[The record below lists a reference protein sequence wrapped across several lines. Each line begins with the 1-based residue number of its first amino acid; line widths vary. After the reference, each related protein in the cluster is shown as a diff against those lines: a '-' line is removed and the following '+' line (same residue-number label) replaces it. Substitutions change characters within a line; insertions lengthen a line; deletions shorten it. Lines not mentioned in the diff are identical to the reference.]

1 MRKIALLTI
10 VLAFIAMGV
19 NAQGVSTY
27 VMSTDSAPWVSIAS
41 TGTQLTSVVGDF
53 GTQTLAM
60 PFDFDFGETH
70 IAQGS
75 NIRVRSDGHVVMS
88 NATGL
93 NQGYNYC
100 NGNTPAIIPLL
111 MEDGQMPQGSSAC
124 YWQTEPTADGQV
136 LVIEFQHVQH
146 YNGNQDDFNYQI
158 RLYENGKVSV
168 HYGHLENHYSFSNF
182 NCLMVATS
190 INGYGDAIA
199 LMGSWDNPVAFH
211 PSSIPHGANA
221 ASSFYMTGLPD
232 SGMVVTYERPEPPCP
247 RPRNLRVTDL
257 TSTSAAFM
265 WTGNGVSGCTYRI
278 EYDTTWIYPLYLGQ
292 SVEFTTNDTVFYLD
306 ELLPN
311 HHYYIYVMSHCGDD
325 SSSWQSLDFWTPCD
339 PISHAALP
347 FTEDFQSYS
356 NSNSAGIFNPG
367 CWRFVGSSAYV
378 AYQNTATA
386 ANRRLRILNGMVM
399 LPPFDS
405 VADLEISF
413 SYYLDN
419 FYNDNGVEIALGVL
433 DEAGDT
439 SSFVP
444 LYVLSGTGSWASRT
458 LRLGGYADMGN
469 TIAFRVKGLCYVD
482 EVDVHLAQGCPG
494 VQSVTVA
501 SIDSTSAVVTWV
513 DPNAVGGYRVVYAP
527 LGMVSMTD
535 SVDVTATSATLT
547 GLLPNTAHVAT
558 VYSLCGSQR
567 SQGQNVI
574 LHTICSPKAVPF
586 FEGFE
591 GTTMPTCWTV
601 ASLRLWNSSST
612 PVQPA
617 LSDTLVASGQHSLQ
631 LASYRPSNSKDVAWV
646 VLPEMVPPV
655 NRLQIEFDYCVP
667 LWWQNVELAVGI
679 TATEG
684 DTTDFI
690 RMCTFR
696 PSDSLWHHYSFDF
709 ALANGSGRIALL
721 QINHTSRGYWASR
734 PADFGFLDNVS
745 VIALSP
751 CGRPAAVNVDSIGST
766 TALVS
771 WVETDSVGSY
781 QVSCNGNTY
790 TVTGD
795 TSFLLTGLTPQTTYT
810 VEVRRLCFGTLTDAR
825 SATFSTDCAG
835 VTAVPWSENFNS
847 WPQDSFNSCWKRHQ
861 GSDSYSSVSVF
872 DIMDIHCIRMS
883 AELWMGENNRSLLVL
898 PSVDLSYAAL
908 SISMNVMGFN
918 SSSSNS
924 LLELGVLADA
934 TDSSTF
940 TVFDTIPFTD
950 CGLSSWDYYEHAL
963 DGIGNGRLALR
974 FTSLSSWHQVYIDNV
989 SLFYVTSCGYPDQ
1002 LVVDS
1007 TSLTSLNVSVSDPD
1021 SVGHY
1026 RLWWGVDSLTDSVDF
1041 TGYSHTLS
1049 GLSHSTLYQISAA
1062 TICPTDNSLSTVTNI
1077 TAATD
1082 CGIITHDALP
1092 YEETYDN
1099 GIGLCSSFLDYCFP
1113 GNGGDRTSS
1122 SHYRG
1127 NNGKSLHPNVST
1139 HNAPFFY
1146 VLPEVDSLGSLALE
1160 FWLYTIYGTNHD
1172 MVTVGV
1178 MSDPAD
1184 TTTFVPVQTVYPLVA
1199 EQWELHHVSLG
1210 TYSGIGRHVA
1220 LRFGSYDD
1228 WQWGQYMDDLSLVLD
1243 FSCQAPDSLTVASVT
1258 DHSATLVVH
1267 DPRGVGHYRLY
1278 APADTVDFYSDTIV
1292 VDGLAV
1298 ATDYTLQVAAVC
1310 TDGAVTFPVQ
1320 TSFTTDCG
1328 LFALP
1333 YFEDFDNQQANV
1345 MPRCWWVKD
1354 SATYQPSVRPLSY
1367 GAGQGLYGG
1376 LRSADSLVSF
1386 ATPQLHF
1393 ADTDVYI
1400 SFRARVSQL
1409 YTDSNYHA
1417 NYMPLRIQLAYYGDG
1432 VDGSVILFD
1441 DTLSSDETYIGYVW
1455 QTVFFNTLDIPRG
1468 DGIILFTIFRDSLAT
1483 SVTYAIDS
1491 LSIYAIPHD
1500 PPCLP
1505 VDSLRVGNITLTS
1518 ATVEWTPR
1526 GPEDVWMVNLTG
1538 SGLDTVI
1545 LVEDTPW
1552 LLLSGLEQATSYEV
1566 KVWPGCSEIT
1576 ETGSLWSET
1585 ERFSTLECPAVQSV
1599 EVTVTSAHAAEVEW
1613 VAPTTG
1619 PWRVEYGP
1627 SGFDQGF
1634 GTSDTVPAQEAGRV
1648 VYRVTGLIDQ
1658 TSYDLYV
1665 MTLCEDGKTSVWSPV
1680 VQFTTDVDGIDDN
1693 IDIQSSEFRI
1703 SPNPAHGSVTLQGLE
1718 PGTVVII
1725 RDASGRTVKRFDI
1738 HNPILKTT
1746 LDLPSGVY
1754 FVTATTP
1761 AATLTRKLI
1770 VK

>member
-10 VLAFIAMGV
+10 ALTLIAMGAK
-19 NAQGVSTY
+19 AQGVSTY
-27 VMSTDSAPWVSIAS
+27 VMSTDSAPWASIAS

-124 YWQTEPTADGQV
+124 YWQTETTADGQV

-158 RLYENGKVSV
+158 RLYENGNVAV
-168 HYGHLENHYSFSNF
+168 HYGHLENHYSFNNF
-182 NCLMVATS
+182 NCLMVATPL
-190 INGYGDAIA
+190 NGYGDAIA

-221 ASSFYMTGLPD
+221 VGSFYMTGLPD

-247 RPRNLRVTDL
+247 RPRNLRIADL
-257 TSTSAAFM
+257 TSTAVTLM
-265 WTGNGVSGCTYRI
+265 WTGNDVSGGTYRI
-278 EYDTTWIYPLYLGQ
+278 EYDTTWISPLYLGQ
-292 SVEFTTNDTVFYLD
+292 SVEATTNDTVLFLD
-306 ELLPN
+306 TLLPN
-311 HHYYIYVMSHCGDD
+311 HHYYVYVMSHCGND
-325 SSSWQSLDFWTPCD
+325 SSSWQSLDFWTPCA

-347 FTEDFQSYS
+347 LTEDFQSYS
-356 NSNSAGIFNPG
+356 NSNSAAIFNPG

-482 EVDVHLAQGCPG
+482 DVDVHLALGCPE

-501 SIDSTSAVVTWV
+501 SIDSTSAVVTWF
-513 DPNAVGGYRVVYAP
+513 DPNAVGSYRVVYAP
-527 LGMVSMTD
+527 IGTTSMTD

-547 GLLPNTAHVAT
+547 GLLPNTDHVAT
-558 VYSLCGSQR
+558 VYSLCGNQR

-574 LHTICSPKAVPF
+574 LHTICSPMTVPF

-591 GTTMPTCWTV
+591 GTAMPTCWTV
-601 ASLRLWNSSST
+601 ETLRLWNSSSS

-617 LSDTLVASGQHSLQ
+617 LSDTLVASGQRSLQ
-631 LASYRPSNSKDVAWV
+631 MASYRPSNSKDVAWV

-684 DTTDFI
+684 DTSGFT

-696 PSDSLWHHYSFDF
+696 PVDSLWHHYSFDF
-709 ALANGSGRIALL
+709 ALANGSGRIALM

-745 VIALSP
+745 VSALSP
-751 CGRPAAVNVDSIGST
+751 CGRPAAVNVGPIGPT

-781 QVSCNGNTY
+781 QVSCNGNSY
-790 TVTGD
+790 TVTGS
-795 TSFLLTGLTPQTTYT
+795 TSFLLTSLTPQTTYT
-810 VEVRRLCFGTLTDAR
+810 VEVRRLCSGTLTDAR
-825 SATFSTDCAG
+825 SATFSTECAG
-835 VTAVPWSENFNS
+835 VTVVPWSENFNS
-847 WPQDSFNSCWKRHQ
+847 WPQNSFDNCWTRHQ
-861 GSDSYSSVSVF
+861 GSDSYSSVTVF
-872 DIMDIHCIRMS
+872 DIMDIHCLRMT
-883 AELWMGENNRSLLVL
+883 AEIWQGENNRTLLVL
-898 PSVDLSYAAL
+898 PPVALSYTAL

-918 SSSSNS
+918 SSSNNS

-940 TVFDTIPFTD
+940 TVFDTVPFTD
-950 CGLSSWDYYEHAL
+950 CGLSNWEYYEHAL

-1007 TSLTSLNVSVSDPD
+1007 VSQTSLGVSVSDPD

-1026 RLWWGVDSLTDSVDF
+1026 RLWWNNGVVVDSADIIGFSHNI
-1041 TGYSHTLS
+1041 TGLH
-1049 GLSHSTLYQISAA
+1049 HSTRYTVSAA
-1062 TICPTDNSLSTVTNI
+1062 TICPSDTSLSTLTSI
-1077 TAATD
+1077 EAATD
-1082 CGIITHDALP
+1082 CGIITHNELP
-1092 YEETYDN
+1092 YEENYDN
-1099 GIGLCSSFLDYCFP
+1099 GIGLCSSFLDYCTP
-1113 GNGGDRTSS
+1113 GNSGDRT
-1122 SHYRG
+1122 HAGQHRG
-1127 NNGKSLHPNVST
+1127 PAGKSLHPSVNSNV
-1139 HNAPFFY
+1139 PFFY
-1146 VLPEVDSLGSLALE
+1146 VLPEVDSLGGLALE
-1160 FWLYTIYGTNHD
+1160 FWLYTVYGTNHD

-1178 MSDPAD
+1178 MGDPAD
-1184 TTTFVPVQTVYPLVA
+1184 TTTFIAIQTVYPLVA

-1210 TYSGIGRHVA
+1210 TYSGPGRHVA
-1220 LRFGSYDD
+1220 LRFGSYGGL
-1228 WQWGQYMDDLSLVLD
+1228 WWGQYMDDLSLLPD
-1243 FSCQAPDSLTVASVT
+1243 LLCQAPNSLTVASVT
-1258 DHSATLVVH
+1258 DTSATLVVH
-1267 DPRGVGHYRLY
+1267 DPGQVGHYRLY
-1278 APADTVDFYSDTIV
+1278 APTDTIDFYGDTVILG
-1292 VDGLAV
+1292 GLNV
-1298 ATDYTLQVAAVC
+1298 ATDYTVRVRSVC
-1310 TDGAVTFPVQ
+1310 TDGNTTFPVQ
-1320 TSFTTDCG
+1320 VSFTTDCG
-1328 LFALP
+1328 IFPLP
-1333 YFEDFDNQQANV
+1333 YIENFDNQQLYT
-1345 MPRCWWVKD
+1345 MPRCWMLKD
-1354 SATYQPSVRPLSY
+1354 SATYQPSVRPTPHGEGQCLS
-1367 GAGQGLYGG
+1367 GS
-1376 LRSADSLVSF
+1376 LRSPDSLVRFS
-1386 ATPQLHF
+1386 TPTFHV
-1393 ADTDVYI
+1393 ADTDIYI
-1400 SFRARVSQL
+1400 SFRIRVTQYYSD
-1409 YTDSNYHA
+1409 TNYHA
-1417 NYMPLRIQLAYYGDG
+1417 HYMPMRLELSYLGDTM
-1432 VDGSVILFD
+1432 DNLLYIFD
-1441 DTLSSDETYIGYVW
+1441 DTISSDESFMDYVW
-1455 QTVFFNTLDIPRG
+1455 QTININTLDIPRG
-1468 DGIILFTIFRDSLAT
+1468 EGTLYFTFYRDSTAT
-1483 SVTYAIDS
+1483 SATFAIDS
-1491 LSIYAIPHD
+1491 LSIQAVHYD
-1500 PPCLP
+1500 PPCQRVAALH
-1505 VDSLRVGNITLTS
+1505 VDNVTLAS
-1518 ATVEWTPR
+1518 ATVGWTPR
-1526 GPEDVWMVNLTG
+1526 GPATAWQLHLFGPTVDTVMDLDTNHVLLTG
-1538 SGLDTVI
+1538 LVQASEHFVVVRPLCDEGQMLWSDTVTFTT
-1545 LVEDTPW
+1545 LQCPEVEN
-1552 LLLSGLEQATSYEV
+1552 V
-1566 KVWPGCSEIT
+1566 V
-1576 ETGSLWSET
+1576 
-1585 ERFSTLECPAVQSV
+1585 
-1599 EVTVTSAHAAEVEW
+1599 VTVTSAHTVEVAW
-1613 VAPTTG
+1613 QAPTAG
-1619 PWRVEYGP
+1619 PWVVEYGQ

-1634 GTSDTVPAQEAGRV
+1634 GLSDTVPTQDAGRV
-1648 VYRVTGLIDQ
+1648 TYQVAGL
-1658 TSYDLYV
+1658 TANTPYDLYV
-1665 MTLCEDGKTSVWSPV
+1665 MTLCDEDKASIWSEPV
-1680 VQFTTDVDGIDDN
+1680 HFTTDLDGIDNN
-1693 IDIQSSEFRI
+1693 IEIRNSEFSI
-1703 SPNPAHGSVTLQGLE
+1703 SPNPAHGRVTLQGLVH
-1718 PGTVVII
+1718 GATVTV
-1725 RDASGRTVKRFDI
+1725 RDASGRLVKKFVVQDSTFKTV
-1738 HNPILKTT
+1738 
-1746 LDLPSGVY
+1746 LDLPTGVY
-1754 FVTATTP
+1754 FVTATTLS
-1761 AATLTRKLI
+1761 ATMTRKLI